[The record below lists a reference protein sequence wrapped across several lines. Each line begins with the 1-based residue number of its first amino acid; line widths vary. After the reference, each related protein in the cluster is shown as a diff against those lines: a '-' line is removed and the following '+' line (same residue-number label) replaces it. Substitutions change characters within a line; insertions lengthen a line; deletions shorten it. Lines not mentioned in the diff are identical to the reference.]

1 MGNLNR
7 NAERNTGRHTER
19 YIGRNASRNGGA
31 LELVELFG
39 AELTRAGIQFRRYLA
54 ESVGGIVI
62 TTVVFYGLFLS
73 SSYIAGPGASF
84 GNRLDAI
91 IVGYVLWALVLF
103 IVVSISG
110 TLQREAQTGTLE
122 QLFISPH
129 GATRVFLLRA
139 LADLLFQ
146 MILIGAIIVIIMAL
160 TGRWLSF
167 PPSLV
172 LPLLSLVL
180 GAYGIAFTMGAL
192 ALIVKRTQQA
202 LGIFQFALLFLLTAP
217 TEEWTGGMRM
227 LAYLL
232 PMSPGAGLLRNLMA
246 RQLPLDW
253 GQLLMAFVNGGVYFA
268 AGLLMFQWAERKT
281 KRNGGL
287 SDY

>member
-1 MGNLNR
+1 
-7 NAERNTGRHTER
+7 
-19 YIGRNASRNGGA
+19 
-31 LELVELFG
+31 VELFG

-54 ESVGGIVI
+54 ESIGGIVI
-62 TTVVFYGLFLS
+62 TTSVFYGLFLS
-73 SSYIAGPGASF
+73 SSYIAGPGFKF

-122 QLFISPH
+122 QLFISPY
-129 GATRVFLLRA
+129 GASRVFLLRA

-146 MILIGAIIVIIMAL
+146 MILIVAIIVIIMAL

-180 GAYGIAFTMGAL
+180 GTYGIALAMGAL
-192 ALIVKRTQQA
+192 ALMVKRMQQA
-202 LGIFQFALLFLLTAP
+202 LGIFQFALLFLLTMP
-217 TEEWTGGMRM
+217 TEEWTGGMRI
-227 LAYLL
+227 LGNLL
-232 PMSPGAGLLRNLMA
+232 PMSPSAGILRNLMA
-246 RQLPLDW
+246 RQLPLDL
-253 GQLLMAFVNGGVYFA
+253 GQLLIAFANGGLYFA
-268 AGLLMFQWAERKT
+268 LGLLMFQWAERQT
-281 KRNGGL
+281 KRSGKL